1 MTGYLRKHL
10 DYIANKKIMRQ
21 YNVGLS
27 VGLNKIYQ
35 KDNKYFAK
43 MFRHYFGL

>member
-21 YNVGLS
+21 YNVGL
-27 VGLNKIYQ
+27 NKIYQ
-35 KDNKYFAK
+35 KENKHFEKY
-43 MFRHYFGL
+43 